1 MIHVYY
7 GDGKGKTT
15 AAAGLALRALGNG
28 MPVVFLQFLK
38 ARQSGEITVFS
49 GLSGITVLR
58 NAIDYGFY
66 KNMSEEKKKQVTQN
80 HNQNL
85 QQVFGLYK
93 EGKCGMLVLDEVFAA
108 YQYGVL
114 DRDIVK
120 QLLLM
125 AEEKKFELILTGR
138 NPDIVFIGKADY
150 ITQMKKERHPFDLG
164 VSARKRI
171 EY

>member
-1 MIHVYY
+1 
-7 GDGKGKTT
+7 
-15 AAAGLALRALGNG
+15 
-28 MPVVFLQFLK
+28 
-38 ARQSGEITVFS
+38 
-49 GLSGITVLR
+49 
-58 NAIDYGFY
+58 
-66 KNMSEEKKKQVTQN
+66 
-80 HNQNL
+80 
-85 QQVFGLYK
+85 
-93 EGKCGMLVLDEVFAA
+93 MLVLDEVFAA

-164 VSARKRI
+164 VSARKGI